1 MNEAVEEDI
10 FKKLN
15 ALEKELTELKI
26 AFIQHAKAKKIVSL
40 KGMLKGLK
48 VEEKDIEE
56 AKKSLFK
63 MRA

>member
-1 MNEAVEEDI
+1 MNEAVEEEI

-26 AFIQHAKAKKIVSL
+26 TFIRHAKTEKIVSL
-40 KGMLKGLK
+40 KGVLKGLK